1 MTIFMYCL
9 ASFIAGG
16 FFGAVVATI
25 IYKLPEDEKD
35 GK

>member
-16 FFGAVVATI
+16 FFGALVAAI
-25 IYKLPEDEKD
+25 IYNIPEDEDD
-35 GK
+35 GE

>member
-9 ASFIAGG
+9 ASFIVGG
-16 FFGAVVATI
+16 LFGAGVSAI
-25 IYKLPEDEKD
+25 IYNIPEDEDD